1 MEWITAN
8 IESILAIVGA
18 AFVLLRLIVALT
30 PTPKDD
36 QLINK
41 AFTKYQKLLGFVSK
55 GMGLDT
61 TQGVSSDKKKP
72 PIIPAAIVSIVVLFL
87 LPGCQAVNA
96 IDPVIEAEN
105 GRLLLVQKSFTN
117 TVNALVALN
126 EAKHF
131 EKDEQ
136 DRLTIII
143 HQVDTYLKEWETSN
157 KVGVDRPD
165 IIKYLIP
172 LLAELDTKAGVKPIV
187 KLNTVT
193 P

>member
-1 MEWITAN
+1 MEWLMAN
-8 IESILAIVGA
+8 IEGILAAIGA
-18 AFVLLRLIVALT
+18 IFVALRIIVALT

-61 TQGVSSDKKKP
+61 TQGVSDKKKP
-72 PIIPAAIVSIVVLFL
+72 PIIPAAIVSIVIVFLFS
-87 LPGCQAVNA
+87 GCQAIDAV
-96 IDPVIEAEN
+96 DPVIEAEN
-105 GRLLLVQKSFTN
+105 GRLLLIQKSFAN

-136 DRLTIII
+136 NRLTVII

-172 LLAELDTKAGVKPIV
+172 LLMELDTKAGVKPLI